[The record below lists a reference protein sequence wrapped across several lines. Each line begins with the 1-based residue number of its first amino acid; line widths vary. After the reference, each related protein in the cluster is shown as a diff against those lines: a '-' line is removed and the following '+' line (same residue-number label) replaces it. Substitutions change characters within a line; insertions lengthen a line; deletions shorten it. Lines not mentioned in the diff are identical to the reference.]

1 MYINKFKKFGGEWIP
16 NIIEYLKSQIDLNT
30 DLTIS
35 VGCDSVQKRRKTFYA
50 FTIMFYNNDVR
61 NGAHVVFY
69 RQSFDKI
76 RDNFERLTKEALLT
90 YELAEYL
97 DGELSKFYKRSDITD
112 FQRKSYKFH
121 LLKCDPKNDLLNPSD
136 INAYI
141 SGLSLTDFEKSVDYM
156 SVDIHLD
163 FNPHESTQHSR
174 GRTNNKSNL
183 AYKTYVPWLRG
194 MSYRVYSKPLSF
206 AASSAADLLLQE

>member
-1 MYINKFKKFGGEWIP
+1 MYKNKFKKFGGDWIP
-16 NIIEYLKSQIDLNT
+16 DIIEYLKTQIEKNP

-76 RDNFERLTKEALLT
+76 RDNFERLTKEATLT

-97 DGELSKFYKRSDITD
+97 NEELSKFYRRGDIDD

-136 INAYI
+136 VNSYIN
-141 SGLSLTDFEKSVDYM
+141 SLSLTDFEKNVEYKLI
-156 SVDIHLD
+156 DIHLD
-163 FNPHESTQHSR
+163 FNPMESTQHSR

-183 AYKTYVPWLRG
+183 AYKSYVPWLRG
-194 MSYRVYSKPLSF
+194 MGYRVYSKPLSH